1 MELANIIFPKGHS
14 VMKKYKH
21 SPLFLLSIF
30 LPTLLL
36 INACSLQKR
45 APTAAQSAIQPL
57 VPYETGE
64 KFGIRPSFPTPEQVF
79 KLSQQQINEFSAYYL
94 SPSLQQTSSNRR
106 IFQYLKE
113 YEKSYRYSG
122 KTLTAEQSLIQTEG
136 NCLSLAI
143 LTTALA
149 KSVGVDTGYQLVDS
163 QPVYQK
169 EEDIIL
175 SAQHIRSLLFEPKKS
190 PKQQFNRG
198 QLELGRNTLIVD
210 YFPTQNSRIRKNISE
225 SEFVAMYYKNIAADA
240 IINRLYDDAYWL
252 IRESFHHS
260 PMDEQSINMMALV
273 HEKKG
278 FKRLAE
284 KLYLFGLKYAENKL
298 DLLRN
303 YYIFLKSQ
311 HRRID
316 AQRIKIQLAT
326 IEVPNPFD
334 WINLGNTSF
343 AQNKYREAK
352 RYYKKAAK
360 QAPYLH
366 QAHFGIAKSDF
377 KMGNIRRAKA
387 SMKLAKEKAIDQNTK
402 SLYQKK
408 LDALSD
414 R

>member
-1 MELANIIFPKGHS
+1 
-14 VMKKYKH
+14 MKKYKP
-21 SPLFLLSIF
+21 SALSSFYLTIFLSI
-30 LPTLLL
+30 LLL
-36 INACSLQKR
+36 NSGCSLQKQ
-45 APTAAQSAIQPL
+45 TSKSAQISHQPS
-57 VPYETGE
+57 VPYEIGE
-64 KFGIRPSFPTPEQVF
+64 KFGVRPSIPNPEQIF
-79 KLSQQQINEFSAYYL
+79 KLSEQQINEFFAFYL
-94 SPSLQQTSSNRR
+94 SPSHQKTPENRR
-106 IFQYLKE
+106 IFQYLKK
-113 YEKSYRYSG
+113 YEESYHYSG

-169 EEDIIL
+169 EDDIIL
-175 SAQHIRSLLFEPKKS
+175 SAQHIRSLIFEPKKS
-190 PKQQFNRG
+190 LNQQIDSG
-198 QLELGRNTLIVD
+198 LLELGRNALIVD
-210 YFPTQNSRIRKNISE
+210 YFPTQNSRIRKDISE
-225 SEFVAMYYKNIAADA
+225 SEFVAMYYKNKAADS
-240 IINRLYDDAYWL
+240 IIKNSYDDAYWL
-252 IRESFHHS
+252 IRESLHYS
-260 PMDEQSINMMALV
+260 AMDEQSINMMALI

-278 FKRLAE
+278 LNKQAE
-284 KLYLFGLKYAENKL
+284 NLYLFGLKHAQNKL

-303 YYIFLKSQ
+303 YHIFLKNQ
-311 HRRID
+311 HRLSD
-316 AQRIKIQLAT
+316 AERIKAQLSR

-334 WINLGNTSF
+334 WINLGNTAF

-377 KMGNIRRAKA
+377 KLGNIRSAKA
-387 SMKLAKEKAIDQNTK
+387 SMKQAKEKAIDQDTK

-408 LDALSD
+408 LDALSN